1 MRAARQVAWAA
12 AVTIAALGGLP
23 GTATPDRLSL
33 ATLEIAGTV
42 TVSLDA
48 SRFKQER
55 VATIKIENKSGF
67 AVEGTIPA
75 CSTIFAPKDGRF
87 SPLRPGES
95 GNFLVGANRTVL
107 LTRPFR
113 QIDPKKQ
120 PPDGTTYVLNDAL
133 YPEPG
138 CKD

>member
-1 MRAARQVAWAA
+1 MVWALGIVTAA
-12 AVTIAALGGLP
+12 AGLWVEV
-23 GTATPDRLSL
+23 AKAERLSL
-33 ATLEIAGTV
+33 ATLEVASAV

-55 VATIKIENKSGF
+55 VATIKIENKAGF
-67 AVEGTIPA
+67 AIEGTIPA
-75 CSTIFAPKDGRF
+75 CSTIFQPKDGRF

-95 GNFLVGANRTVL
+95 GNFLVGANKTVL

-120 PPDGTTYVLNDAL
+120 PPDGTTYILNDAL